1 MKLTPQQDA
10 AIHRIGQDVC
20 VIAGPGSGKTRVLA
34 ERFAWLVSDK
44 NISPRNILALTF
56 TEKATNE
63 IKERVSKSNHPD
75 IEFAPISTFH
85 GLCKRIL
92 SEFAIA
98 AGLDP
103 ASEVWEERIADA
115 ELHRSAEQ
123 VLNQAASEQRPA
135 LRRLFTIWNTANLV
149 PDLCDL
155 YNKIRSLSDEFP
167 QPSDP
172 PNIPRFLAEFAALGE
187 DVVAAKAT
195 TPISQGFHERF
206 REAFTQFEQLGHDAP
221 RWDHIAAISNF
232 PKRGNLPKGL
242 KEPARLFYELFD
254 VISATLVS
262 ALVGPERNYLIEL
275 LQRIA
280 DTYDQRKRN
289 AARMDFHDLE
299 HKSIQLLRNN
309 KAVCE
314 ELQRRFEHILMDEM
328 QDTNP
333 VQWKLL
339 DLIRTPGTFFAVG
352 DVNQSIY
359 GFRFAAP
366 KEFIEYRDSI
376 QSRGGTIDF
385 LGDNFRSREDILHF
399 TETVSRDLPG
409 IEPPNL
415 RAGRNFTTQNLP
427 VSLHAFEQH
436 EEEFNWLA
444 TEIQFLEETFL
455 VEPKDGNPL
464 RRLHL
469 GDIAILVRTTNKA
482 EAIASVLAERGI
494 PFTLGGGRKFF
505 DTQEVADCIC
515 YLEVLANPLNTIAL
529 AAVLRSPF
537 VGLTD
542 DQLLNNYEPQSFKL
556 RLEKQRTQLDDTC
569 PDHFLIEAL
578 DASGYVQ
585 TLNPGGRANIEKFLR
600 IVREQW
606 QQGPS
611 NIRDFAETIQQMRT
625 AAQEKSAPVAGIGA
639 AIQILTVHASKG
651 LEFPIVFVAG
661 AYFSKPGNR
670 ASLNFAP
677 PNRVGVR
684 WTNPINGKTL
694 PDGQAR
700 AIEEEQKQEEEHE
713 LQRQLYVALTRAE
726 QKLYVSWAGKRKIG
740 WLKYLEPHQDIQY
753 TEGEELPLPDP
764 AEPPTPQDPILLKAL
779 PAQPIIQSSST
790 PTDIAKF
797 AQCPRR
803 YFLDSIANLAS
814 WPATSEEPATGATEL
829 GTAVHQILAGL
840 EPEIESTEAREL
852 AQVFLDSPTAK
863 SLESTK
869 WIEREF
875 DIVFA
880 IEDLVLQAQIDLC
893 YEDASGEITI
903 IDYKTDRSVSS
914 HYDIQ
919 MAIYR
924 EALAKLHPGK
934 PIRSYLYFLR
944 SNQLM
949 ESSEPLNLKL
959 LRDFKT
965 NSAFDT
971 KAGPH
976 CQRCPHLGNAC
987 PVTSASFS
995 P

>member
-1 MKLTPQQDA
+1 MKLTPQQHDA
-10 AIHRIGQDVC
+10 VHRIGQDVC

-34 ERFAWLVSDK
+34 ERFAWLVNEK

-56 TEKATNE
+56 TEKAANE

-92 SEFAIA
+92 SEFSIA

-103 ASEVWEERIADA
+103 ATQLWDERIADA
-115 ELHRSAEQ
+115 ELHSSAEQ

-135 LRRLFTIWNTANLV
+135 LRRLFTTWNTANLV

-167 QPSDP
+167 QPSEP

-195 TPISQGFHERF
+195 TAISQGFHERF
-206 REAFTQFEQLGHDAP
+206 CEGFALFKQLGYDEP
-221 RWDHIAAISNF
+221 RWEHIAAISSF

-242 KEPARLFYELFD
+242 KEPAKQFYELFD

-280 DTYDQRKRN
+280 DAYDERKRN

-299 HKSIQLLRNN
+299 HKSIHLLRNN
-309 KAVCE
+309 KAVRE

-376 QSRGGTIDF
+376 EARGGAIDF

-399 TETVSRDLPG
+399 TETVSRGLAG
-409 IEPPNL
+409 LEPPNL
-415 RAGRNFTTQNLP
+415 RAGRNFKTQNLP

-436 EEEFNWLA
+436 EDEFAWLA
-444 TEIQFLEETFL
+444 SEIRFLEETFL
-455 VEPKDGNPL
+455 VEPKDGSPL

-469 GDIAILVRTTNKA
+469 GDIAILVRTTSKA
-482 EAIASVLAERGI
+482 EAIASVMAERGI

-505 DTQEVADCIC
+505 DTQEVADCIS
-515 YLEVLANPLNTIAL
+515 YLEVLANPLNTIAF

-542 DQLLNNYEPQSFKL
+542 DQLLNNYQPQSFQL
-556 RLEKQRTQLDDTC
+556 RLEKQRKQLDDIC
-569 PDHFLIEAL
+569 PDRFLIEAL
-578 DASGYVQ
+578 DASGYLQ
-585 TLNPGGRANIEKFLR
+585 TLNPGGRANVEKFLR

-611 NIRDFAETIQQMRT
+611 NIRDFADTIQQMRT

-639 AIQILTVHASKG
+639 AVQILTVHASKG

-661 AYFSKPGNR
+661 AYFSKPANR
-670 ASLNFAP
+670 ASLSFAP
-677 PNRVGVR
+677 PDRVGVR

-726 QKLYVSWAGKRKIG
+726 QKLYVSWAGTRKIG
-740 WLKYLEPHQDIQY
+740 WLKYLEQHKDLQY

-764 AEPPTPQDPILLKAL
+764 EQAPTQQDPILLRPL
-779 PAQPIIQSSST
+779 PSQPVIQSSST
-790 PTDIAKF
+790 PTDISKY

-803 YFLDSIANLAS
+803 YFLDSVANLAS
-814 WPATSEEPATGATEL
+814 WPKTTEVEATGAAAL
-829 GTAVHQILAGL
+829 GTAVHQILADQ
-840 EPEIESTEAREL
+840 EVENDTPEAREL
-852 AQVFLDSPTAK
+852 AQVFLDSPIAK
-863 SLESTK
+863 SLETAR

-880 IEDLVLQAQIDLC
+880 IEDLVLQGQIDLC
-893 YEDASGEITI
+893 YEDANGEITI
-903 IDYKTDRSVSS
+903 IDYKTDRGVSK
-914 HYDIQ
+914 HYEIQ

-924 EALAKLHPGK
+924 EAISKLHPGK
-934 PIRSYLYFLR
+934 PVRSYLYFLR
-944 SNQLM
+944 SNQLV
-949 ESSEPLNLKL
+949 ESSEKLSLKL
-959 LRDFKT
+959 IRDFKT
-965 NSAFDT
+965 ASTFDT
-971 KAGPH
+971 KEGAH
-976 CQRCPHLGNAC
+976 CQRCPHLAGAC
-987 PVTSASFS
+987 PVLE
-995 P
+995 